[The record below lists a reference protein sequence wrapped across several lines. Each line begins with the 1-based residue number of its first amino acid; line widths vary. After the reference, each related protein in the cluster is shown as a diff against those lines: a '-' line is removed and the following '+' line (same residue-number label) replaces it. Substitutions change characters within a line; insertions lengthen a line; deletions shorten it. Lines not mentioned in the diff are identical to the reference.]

1 VKKSKRMVIITT
13 DQKGV
18 FMGEVI
24 SYDPDKKYVILK
36 DAQMCVYWPTKNKGV
51 LDLAADGPKK
61 GSRIT
66 PIIPQIEL
74 NGVTSVMNMTGK
86 AVKKWKKQPWE

>member
-1 VKKSKRMVIITT
+1 VKKGKRMAVITT

-36 DAQMCVYWPTKNKGV
+36 DAQMCIYWPIKNKGV
-51 LDLAADGPKK
+51 LGLPANGPEK

-74 NGVTSVMNMTGK
+74 NGVTSVMDMTDK
-86 AVKKWKKQPWE
+86 AVKKWREQPWK